1 MGVASVL
8 DTGGMKWR
16 KKAMESRSES
26 DSFDIIDLN
35 SIFGVCT
42 QYCGRAVITSILRSL
57 LL

>member
-8 DTGGMKWR
+8 DTGGMKW
-16 KKAMESRSES
+16 KKAMESRSAF

-57 LL
+57 L